1 MYRMVAEGSGISGA
15 KLSGATRSPGLLSIS
30 MSEKIALSPLKRA
43 LGELRQECLVGYNLV
58 SPRAGHP
65 HTSQGVLSVLEM
77 DSGPFGLTQTSH
89 SKGAH
94 IEFDWTHHEQDLK
107 RGEDDSG
114 PKRPPSSQPQ
124 IHHHVLKGP
133 TSLPPKWNDLSNWFW
148 VLNVSQ

>member
-43 LGELRQECLVGYNLV
+43 LV

-94 IEFDWTHHEQDLK
+94 IEFDWTHHEQDLE